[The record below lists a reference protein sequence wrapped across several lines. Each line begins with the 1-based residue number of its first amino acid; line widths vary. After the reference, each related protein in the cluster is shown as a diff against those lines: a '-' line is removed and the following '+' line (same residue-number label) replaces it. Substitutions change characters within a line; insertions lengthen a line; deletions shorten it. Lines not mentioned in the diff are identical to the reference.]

1 MSDPAEGDQ
10 RELEAIQRQL
20 ADTRQHIDELE
31 ALIGEL
37 PEIYERKFE
46 QQLQPLLE
54 QERLLRQ
61 QNLLLRDQ
69 LQRSLPAAAS
79 RRLLA
84 PAPAAAPAALDQQPA
99 MPGPGVGAAPPKPP
113 AQPEPIP
120 QPPTALAEAPPS
132 APVAPP
138 RAPEPPN
145 PGAPGLATAAS
156 AVAPAPQRRPLPYRL
171 ALGAAVAALGAFGL
185 VQRQLAPASPQRDRQ
200 PPGATREAPQVGT
213 QLATKLGTPAGPIP
227 AAAPGSPAD
236 GAGPARAQ
244 ELLVI
249 ARGPSWIE
257 LRDSQWRTIYR
268 ARLKGRKRFN
278 LGAGL
283 SLKAGRPELVQV
295 QLGSGP
301 AQPLPPR
308 KWGTWHRFQPPGA

>member
-61 QNLLLRDQ
+61 QNVLLLDQ
-69 LQRSLPAAAS
+69 LQRALPAAAS

-84 PAPAAAPAALDQQPA
+84 PALAPGPAAPDQ
-99 MPGPGVGAAPPKPP
+99 PP
-113 AQPEPIP
+113 AQPQPAA
-120 QPPTALAEAPPS
+120 PPTAALAEAEAPLS

-138 RAPEPPN
+138 PAPEPPN
-145 PGAPGLATAAS
+145 PGAPGQATAAS
-156 AVAPAPQRRPLPYRL
+156 AVAPAPERRPLPYRL
-171 ALGAAVAALGAFGL
+171 ALVGAAVAALGAFGL
-185 VQRQLAPASPQRDRQ
+185 VQRQLAPGRTPASPA
-200 PPGATREAPQVGT
+200 PLGAPQAAN
-213 QLATKLGTPAGPIP
+213 QATNQAAAHDPRQAPAATGPIQ
-227 AAAPGSPAD
+227 AAAQGSASQ
-236 GAGPARAQ
+236 PARRAGAQ

-249 ARGPSWIE
+249 TSGPSWIE
-257 LRDSQWRTIYR
+257 LRDPQGRTVYG
-268 ARLKGRKRFN
+268 ALLEGRQRFR

-283 SLKAGRPELVQV
+283 SLRAGRPELVQV
-295 QLGSGP
+295 QLDDGA
-301 AQPLPPR
+301 AQALPPGE
-308 KWGTWHRFQPPGA
+308 WWSWHRFQPPGA

>member
-54 QERLLRQ
+54 QERLLHQ

-69 LQRSLPAAAS
+69 LQRALPAAAS

-84 PAPAAAPAALDQQPA
+84 PAPGPAAPDQ
-99 MPGPGVGAAPPKPP
+99 PP
-113 AQPEPIP
+113 AQPQPAA
-120 QPPTALAEAPPS
+120 PPTAALAEAEAEAPLS
-132 APVAPP
+132 APAAPP
-138 RAPEPPN
+138 PAPEPPN
-145 PGAPGLATAAS
+145 PGAPGQATAAS
-156 AVAPAPQRRPLPYRL
+156 AVAPAPKRQPLPYRL
-171 ALGAAVAALGAFGL
+171 ALVGAAVAALGAFGL
-185 VQRQLAPASPQRDRQ
+185 VQRQLAPGRTPASPAPLGVPQAANQATNQTAAQGPRQ
-200 PPGATREAPQVGT
+200 APAAT
-213 QLATKLGTPAGPIP
+213 GPIQ
-227 AAAPGSPAD
+227 AAAPGSASQ
-236 GAGPARAQ
+236 PARLAGAQ

-249 ARGPSWIE
+249 TSGPSWIE
-257 LRDSQWRTIYR
+257 LRDSQWRAVHR
-268 ARLKGRKRFN
+268 AVLTGPKRFK

-295 QLGSGP
+295 QLGGGP
-301 AQPLPPR
+301 AQALPPGE
-308 KWGTWHRFQPPGA
+308 WWTWHRFQPPGA

>member
-61 QNLLLRDQ
+61 QNVLLRDQ
-69 LQRSLPAAAS
+69 LHRALPGAAS
-79 RRLLA
+79 PLLLA
-84 PAPAAAPAALDQQPA
+84 P
-99 MPGPGVGAAPPKPP
+99 G
-113 AQPEPIP
+113 
-120 QPPTALAEAPPS
+120 QPPG
-132 APVAPP
+132 
-138 RAPEPPN
+138 RW
-145 PGAPGLATAAS
+145 
-156 AVAPAPQRRPLPYRL
+156 PARHRL
-171 ALGAAVAALGAFGL
+171 VLGAAALAALGAFGL
-185 VQRQLAPASPQRDRQ
+185 VQRQWAPASPQRN
-200 PPGATREAPQVGT
+200 PAPLGAN
-213 QLATKLGTPAGPIP
+213 QLAAQAG
-227 AAAPGSPAD
+227 
-236 GAGPARAQ
+236 GPARAK

-249 ARGPSWIE
+249 TSGPSWIE
-257 LRDSQWRTIYR
+257 LRDAQGRTIYGG
-268 ARLKGRKRFN
+268 LLEGRQRFR

-295 QLGSGP
+295 QLGGGP
-301 AQPLPPR
+301 AQALPPGE
-308 KWGTWHRFQPPGA
+308 WWSWHRFQAPGA